1 MCPAHVMGCLGMT
14 KNRVEVVIGGN
25 ILALQGDESEEHMQR
40 VAKVINEKLIEIQS
54 TYEKSH
60 IGQSKI
66 NTLLTLNLADEC
78 VKKQEMLEN
87 YKESLAALQEENKKL
102 FEQVEK
108 LNGEL
113 LQTKEQLAIATHQG
127 KREHG
132 NRGR

>member
-78 VKKQEMLEN
+78 VKKQEMIEN

>member
-14 KNRVEVVIGGN
+14 KNKVEVVIGGN

-40 VAKVINEKLIEIQS
+40 VAKVINEKLIEIQDA
-54 TYEKSH
+54 YEKSH

-78 VKKQEMLEN
+78 VKKQEMLDN
-87 YKESLAALQEENKKL
+87 YKASLVTLQEENKKL

-108 LNGEL
+108 LNAEL
-113 LQTKEQLAIATHQG
+113 LQTKEQLAMATHQG
-127 KREHG
+127 KKEHG